1 MGKVEIRSSC
11 HIYVSISYSYPYIVC
26 IIDNQPIGIDYR
38 RNEKTLIINIWRK
51 ILQQMNL
58 TK

>member
-26 IIDNQPIGIDYR
+26 IIDNQPIGIDI
-38 RNEKTLIINIWRK
+38 EEMKTLIINIWRK